1 MGAAMGDRSFVD
13 VVPMMVDEGVDEKV
27 GAGTTVDEMVTRVI
41 IEGAASVT
49 AVDLHEM
56 ASKAIPAVASGTL
69 PKSLSPDVAMA
80 DMAIVDIAMADR
92 VMLGTAKVAVEVT
105 VAAEIGVTAA
115 AEVPMAEG
123 LARAIMGLES
133 TVLETMVP
141 ETTVLETTD
150 LAMIGRRNSTVRGR
164 RDRSPTTS
172 RSSILFWK
180 PSTAPRGVSRP
191 ACD

>member
-1 MGAAMGDRSFVD
+1 MGDRSFVD

-69 PKSLSPDVAMA
+69 PKSLSPDVAM
-80 DMAIVDIAMADR
+80 VDIAMADR